1 MKKGDDNRAGRV
13 FHFSERYIF
22 GKFDSFCNRLQN
34 LLTMFKQIQL
44 FTELFQNRM
53 EALLT
58 EESVLE
64 DKRAFEA
71 VVLQLRQREYDF
83 LDYRNVKFDLDFVDF
98 NKKILGV
105 IERVKRRLE
114 ETYDDIW
121 DTSHSFQYLPRFE
134 KLSQKLPIGGMD
146 SKYKR
151 MIVTFKNE
159 MDRIMKFFKKKS
171 NRPPIARNYPT
182 TAGKI
187 QWVRSLLNQLQK
199 LIEHFENTESLNR
212 RREYRKLVKQFNDT
226 GVMLMKYEIACESN
240 KKNATIRQVEAMLA
254 KSVMAEQSTTGTII
268 INFDQMLYNIL
279 RESERLCKMDVEIP
293 QVNQF
298 LIRKKTWYLEYKD
311 MVAMLIDKHK
321 ACVDSL
327 ALDLLRLY
335 SPHLNKVSFF
345 H

>member
-105 IERVKRRLE
+105 IERVKR
-114 ETYDDIW
+114 
-121 DTSHSFQYLPRFE
+121 
-134 KLSQKLPIGGMD
+134 
-146 SKYKR
+146 
-151 MIVTFKNE
+151 
-159 MDRIMKFFKKKS
+159 
-171 NRPPIARNYPT
+171 
-182 TAGKI
+182 
-187 QWVRSLLNQLQK
+187 
-199 LIEHFENTESLNR
+199 
-212 RREYRKLVKQFNDT
+212 
-226 GVMLMKYEIACESN
+226 
-240 KKNATIRQVEAMLA
+240 
-254 KSVMAEQSTTGTII
+254 
-268 INFDQMLYNIL
+268 
-279 RESERLCKMDVEIP
+279 
-293 QVNQF
+293 
-298 LIRKKTWYLEYKD
+298 
-311 MVAMLIDKHK
+311 
-321 ACVDSL
+321 
-327 ALDLLRLY
+327 
-335 SPHLNKVSFF
+335 
-345 H
+345 